1 MWQNQTPAR
10 LAGLARLGITA
21 ASIHGR
27 RGPIEADDVAG
38 SIAPLRSLG
47 LRWYVENIATDFYSA
62 YHRWFPD
69 RPVTWLF
76 DETKR
81 RHQQAP
87 TDLQAFVRTPS
98 LSDPVWLG
106 RIAGRLT
113 QHVQAFGHQP
123 RPLFYNLADEAGVGD
138 LAAAWDFDFAPA
150 SLDGMRTWLRLRY
163 GTLAALNREWGSG
176 FASWSAV
183 LPMTTDQALQ
193 QPDENFAAWADFKE
207 WMDVAFARA
216 VRGGTDAI
224 HAADPGARAAL
235 EGGQIPGW
243 GGYDYSRLT
252 SAVDL
257 MEMYDYG
264 NNIEIAR
271 SLDPRLVVLQTSS
284 LADAK
289 SIHAVWHE
297 LLLGGR
303 GLILW
308 DEDGA
313 FVGDDGAP
321 SERGRSLAALAAEL
335 RGGVAAQLIAS
346 RAAADP
352 VAILHSPA
360 SLRVE
365 WLLDRKAGGTP
376 WAERDAQAEYDTD
389 NPVRAATRRAA
400 GLLAHLGV
408 SPQWLTG
415 SMIER
420 GELDRRHIRVLVLPH
435 ALALSAGDAAEIRDF
450 VTHGGTVVTDSVPG
464 GFDEHGRRLARS
476 PLGDQAAAGGRFIV
490 EPDLAHADAPG
501 NRLTPARLRQIL
513 ATAGAGPSFTLASP
527 DGTPSTDVDIRVF
540 KTGTATIV
548 GLQRDWSE
556 GADAVERQQTLTL
569 PEPAYVYDLRHPGPP
584 QHTTAVALTLGGVAP
599 SLVAILPAPL
609 PLLSLTGPPRARPGR
624 TADFTIR
631 AAGPAWAGG
640 RVVHLE
646 AVGPEGAAMP
656 LPAAN
661 LVLKEGRATWHL
673 TLPVGLPTGDWT
685 IRMTDLLGGRQL
697 ERLLAVVRPAP

>member
-27 RGPIEADDVAG
+27 RGRIEADDVAG

-76 DETKR
+76 DEAKR
-81 RHQQAP
+81 RHQQDP
-87 TDLQAFVRTPS
+87 SDLQAFVRTPS

-106 RIAGRLT
+106 RIADRLT

-123 RPLFYNLADEAGVGD
+123 RPLFYNMADEAGVGD
-138 LAAAWDFDFAPA
+138 LAAAWDFDFAPG
-150 SLDGMRTWLRLRY
+150 SLAGMRTWLRLRY

-183 LPMTTDQALQ
+183 TPMTTDQALQ

-207 WMDVAFARA
+207 WMDVTFAHA
-216 VRGGTDAI
+216 VRVGTDAI

-284 LADAK
+284 LADLK
-289 SIHAVWHE
+289 SIYTIWHE

-321 SERGRSLAALAAEL
+321 SERGRSLAALATEL
-335 RGGVAAQLIAS
+335 RGGLAAELIAS

-352 VAILHSPA
+352 VAVLYSPA
-360 SLRVE
+360 SLRVQ
-365 WLLDRKAGGTP
+365 WLLDRKAGGKP
-376 WAERDAQAEYDTD
+376 WAERDAQAEYDDD

-415 SMIER
+415 TMIAR
-420 GELDRRHIRVLVLPH
+420 SELDRRHIRVLVLPH
-435 ALALSAGDAAEIRDF
+435 ALALSASEAAEIRAF
-450 VTHGGTVVTDSVPG
+450 VARGGTVVTDSEPG
-464 GFDEHGRRLARS
+464 RFDEHGRRRAQS
-476 PLGDQAAAGGRFIV
+476 PLTDLAAAGGRFIV
-490 EPDLAHADAPG
+490 EPDLARDDAPG
-501 NRLTPARLRQIL
+501 NQLSPARLRQIL
-513 ATAGAGPSFTLASP
+513 ATAGAGPSFTLAAP

-548 GLQRDWSE
+548 GLQRDWSDDAE
-556 GADAVERQQTLTL
+556 AVERHQTLTL
-569 PEPAYVYDLRHPGPP
+569 PAPAYVYDLRHPGPP
-584 QHTTAVALTLGGVAP
+584 QHTADVALTLGGVAP

-609 PLLSLTGPPRARPGR
+609 PGLTLSGPRRARPGS

-631 AAGPAWAGG
+631 AAGPAWAGA

-646 AVGPEGAAMP
+646 AIGPAGTGTP
-656 LPAAN
+656 LPVTN
-661 LVLKEGRATWHL
+661 LVLNAGRATWHL
-673 TLPVGLPTGDWT
+673 ALPASLSAGDWT
-685 IRMTDLLGGRQL
+685 LRMTDLLGGRQVEHPL
-697 ERLLAVVRPAP
+697 VVVRSTP